1 MENKSYICTHKP
13 KHNKGMIKFFQRT
26 TSTNPNADYYIVVK
40 CGVVFKNNGTLTGVA
55 SNIKR
60 DSYIYT
66 MNPKTS
72 LTLLTKL
79 ERTRQEVN
87 GIPVWGYSPNFDGDV
102 INPIHAG
109 GIIPIVYTPLGK
121 RVVELDE
128 DDVETDI
135 LPCVWHRPTLDG
147 KNSANIWNP
156 IPFIVGT
163 KQIAYNGVFI
173 AKVDDNLYVYNGM
186 SKKDAEEI
194 INAYQL
200 GRGFHLISEEDRT
213 LLNKDVNYLDAQSHN
228 IEEFIYRGSEIIPF
242 IY

>member
-1 MENKSYICTHKP
+1 MWKISPIFAPTKP

-40 CGVVFKNNGTLTGVA
+40 CGVEFKSNGTLTGVA
-55 SNIKR
+55 SNVKR
-60 DSYIYT
+60 NTYT

-102 INPIHAG
+102 INTHHAG
-109 GIIPIVYTPLGK
+109 GIIPIVNTPLGK
-121 RVVELDE
+121 RVVEIDE

-156 IPFIVGT
+156 IPSIVGT
-163 KQIAYNGVFI
+163 KQITYNGIFI
-173 AKVDDNLYVYNGM
+173 AKVDDFLFIYNGM
-186 SKKDAEEI
+186 TKEDAEQI
-194 INAYQL
+194 INAYNWSK
-200 GRGFHLISEEDRT
+200 GYHLISEEDRT
-213 LLNKDVNYLDAQSHN
+213 LLNKEYSYLDSQSRN
-228 IEEFIYRGSEIIPF
+228 IEEFLYRGSEIIPF